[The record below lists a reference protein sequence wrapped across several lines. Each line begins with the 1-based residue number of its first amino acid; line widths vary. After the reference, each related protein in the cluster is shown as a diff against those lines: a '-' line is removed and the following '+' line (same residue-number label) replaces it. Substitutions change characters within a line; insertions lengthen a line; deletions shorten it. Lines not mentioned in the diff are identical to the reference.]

1 MNEALASFLKHLVD
15 EKNSSEHTTKAY
27 RDDLS
32 QAIEYFRTQ
41 LGKDAT
47 IKQVSTRTV
56 RGFLAHL
63 HEQGFSKSTI
73 ARRLAALRS
82 WFKYLCR
89 QSELSQSPAEGVR
102 GPKKDKVLPKFLTE
116 ETTDKV
122 LATPTDD
129 EASGPRDRAVLETIY
144 SAGLRV
150 SECVQLNM
158 EDVNLDD
165 QVLLIRGK
173 GKKERLAF
181 LGPAT
186 VKLIQEWLEER
197 DKLLKLK
204 SKNTAAVFINKFG
217 TRLTTR
223 SVGRLLAKYLRQ
235 LGMSGQ
241 ASPHTLRHSF
251 ATHLLDR
258 GAEIRSVQELLGHRS
273 LTTTQIYTHL
283 TTQRLQE
290 SYKKAHPRA

>member
-1 MNEALASFLKHLVD
+1 MNEALASFLKHLVV
-15 EKNSSEHTTKAY
+15 EKNASEHTTKAY

-41 LGKDAT
+41 LGKDAG
-47 IKQVSTRTV
+47 IKQVSTRTI
-56 RGFLAHL
+56 RGFMAHL

-82 WFKYLCR
+82 WFKFLCR
-89 QSELSQSPAEGVR
+89 QSELVQSPAEGVR
-102 GPKKDKVLPKFLTE
+102 GPKKDKKLPKFLTE
-116 ETTDKV
+116 ETTEKV
-122 LATPTDD
+122 LHSPEAD
-129 EASGPRDRAVLETIY
+129 EQCGPRDQAILETIY

-150 SECVQLNM
+150 SECVQLNLD
-158 EDVNLDD
+158 DVNLDD
-165 QVLLIRGK
+165 NVLLIRGK

-181 LGPAT
+181 LGDTAQKAIT
-186 VKLIQEWLEER
+186 AWLDER
-197 DKLLKLK
+197 KKLLKAK
-204 SKNTAAVFINKFG
+204 GKETEAVFINKFG

-223 SVGRLLAKYLRQ
+223 SVGRLLAKYLKQ
-235 LGMSGQ
+235 LGLTGQ

-283 TTQRLQE
+283 TTHRLQE

>member
-1 MNEALASFLKHLVD
+1 MTEALASFLKYLVV
-15 EKNSSEHTTKAY
+15 EKNASEHTTKAY
-27 RDDLS
+27 RDDLT
-32 QAIEYFRTQ
+32 QAIDYFRIQ
-41 LGKDAT
+41 LGKDAGV
-47 IKQVSTRTV
+47 KQVSTRTI
-56 RGFLAHL
+56 RGFMAHL
-63 HEQGFSKSTI
+63 HEQGFSKSTS

-89 QSELSQSPAEGVR
+89 QGELASNPTEGVR
-102 GPKKDKVLPKFLTE
+102 GPKKDKILPKFLTE
-116 ETTDKV
+116 EAIDKV
-122 LATPTDD
+122 TTASAGD
-129 EASGPRDRAVLETIY
+129 EVSGPRDEAILGTIY

-150 SECVQLNM
+150 SECVQLNL

-181 LGPAT
+181 LGEAAS
-186 VKLIQEWLEER
+186 KLMYTWLEER
-197 DKLLKLK
+197 SKLLQVKGK
-204 SKNTAAVFINKFG
+204 KTEAVFINKFG

-235 LGMSGQ
+235 LGMAGQ

-283 TTQRLQE
+283 TTQRLQD

>member
-1 MNEALASFLKHLVD
+1 MTEALASFLNHLVV

-27 RDDLS
+27 RDDLT
-32 QAIEYFRTQ
+32 QAIAYFRTQ
-41 LGKDAT
+41 LGKDAS
-47 IKQVSTRTV
+47 IKQVSTRTI

-63 HEQGFSKSTI
+63 HELGFSKSTI
-73 ARRLAALRS
+73 SRRLAAVRS
-82 WFKYLCR
+82 WFKFLCR
-89 QSELSQSPAEGVR
+89 QSELTVSPAEGIR
-102 GPKKDKVLPKFLTE
+102 GPKREKSLPKFLTE
-116 ETTDKV
+116 ESTDKV
-122 LATPTDD
+122 LQTPAGDD
-129 EASGPRDRAVLETIY
+129 TSGPRDHAILETIY

-150 SECVQLNM
+150 SECVQLNL

-165 QVLLIRGK
+165 HVLLIRGK

-181 LGPAT
+181 LGEST
-186 VKLIQEWLEER
+186 SKLIAVWLEER
-197 DKLLKLK
+197 DKMLKAK
-204 SKNTAAVFINKFG
+204 GTSTDAVFINKFG

-290 SYKKAHPRA
+290 SYQKAHPRA

>member
-1 MNEALASFLKHLVD
+1 MNEALASFLTHLVN

-27 RDDLS
+27 RDDLT
-32 QAIEYFRTQ
+32 QAINYFRTQ
-41 LGKDAT
+41 LGKDAG
-47 IKQVSTRTV
+47 IRQVSTRTI

-63 HEQGFSKSTI
+63 HEQGLSKSTI
-73 ARRLAALRS
+73 SRRLAAVRS
-82 WFKYLCR
+82 WFKFLCR
-89 QSELSQSPAEGVR
+89 QSELTTSPAEGVR
-102 GPKKDKVLPKFLTE
+102 GPKKDKKLPKFLTE

-122 LATPTDD
+122 LHSPEQD
-129 EASGPRDRAVLETIY
+129 EQSGPRDHAILETIY

-150 SECVQLNM
+150 SECVQLNLD
-158 EDVNLDD
+158 DVNLDD
-165 QVLLIRGK
+165 NVLLVRGK

-181 LGPAT
+181 LGDSAR
-186 VKLIQEWLEER
+186 KAIEEWLEER
-197 DKLLKLK
+197 KKLLQIKGKETDAL
-204 SKNTAAVFINKFG
+204 FINKFG

-235 LGMSGQ
+235 LGLAGQ

>member
-1 MNEALASFLKHLVD
+1 MTEALASFLKYLVV
-15 EKNSSEHTTKAY
+15 EKNASEHTTKAY
-27 RDDLS
+27 RDDLT
-32 QAIEYFRTQ
+32 QAIDYFRIQ
-41 LGKDAT
+41 LGKDAGV
-47 IKQVSTRTV
+47 KQVSTRTI
-56 RGFLAHL
+56 RGFMAHL
-63 HEQGFSKSTI
+63 HEQGFSKSTS

-89 QSELSQSPAEGVR
+89 QGELATNPTEGVR
-102 GPKKDKVLPKFLTE
+102 GPKKDKILPKFLTE
-116 ETTDKV
+116 EAIDKV
-122 LATPTDD
+122 TTASAGD
-129 EASGPRDRAVLETIY
+129 EVSGPRDEAILGTIY

-150 SECVQLNM
+150 SECVQLNL

-181 LGPAT
+181 LGEAAS
-186 VKLIQEWLEER
+186 KLMVTWLEER
-197 DKLLKLK
+197 SKLLQVKGK
-204 SKNTAAVFINKFG
+204 KTEAVFINKFG

-235 LGMSGQ
+235 LGMAGQ

-283 TTQRLQE
+283 TTQRLQD

>member
-1 MNEALASFLKHLVD
+1 MTEAFASFLKYLID
-15 EKNSSEHTTKAY
+15 EKNASEHTTKAY
-27 RDDLS
+27 RDDLT
-32 QAIEYFRTQ
+32 QAIDYFRTQ
-41 LGKDAT
+41 LGKDAGV
-47 IKQVSTRTV
+47 KHVSTRTI
-56 RGFLAHL
+56 RGFMAHL
-63 HEQGFSKSTI
+63 HEQGFSKSTMS
-73 ARRLAALRS
+73 RRLAAVRS

-89 QSELSQSPAEGVR
+89 QGELTTNPTEGIR
-102 GPKKDKVLPKFLTE
+102 GPKKDKKLPKFLTE
-116 ETTDKV
+116 EAVDKV
-122 LATPTDD
+122 TSASAGD
-129 EASGPRDRAVLETIY
+129 EVSGPRDEAILGTIY

-150 SECVQLNM
+150 SECVQLDLEN
-158 EDVNLDD
+158 VNLDD

-181 LGPAT
+181 LGEAASRLMAT
-186 VKLIQEWLEER
+186 WLEER
-197 DKLLKLK
+197 EKLLAAKGK
-204 SKNTAAVFINKFG
+204 KTTAVFINKFG

-223 SVGRLLAKYLRQ
+223 SVGRLLTKYLKQ
-235 LGMSGQ
+235 LGMAGQ

-290 SYKKAHPRA
+290 SYQKAHPRA

>member
-1 MNEALASFLKHLVD
+1 MTEALASFLNHLVI
-15 EKNSSEHTTKAY
+15 EKNASEHTTKAY
-27 RDDLS
+27 RDDLT
-32 QAIEYFRTQ
+32 QAVEYFRTQ
-41 LGKDAT
+41 LGKDAS
-47 IKQVSTRTV
+47 IKQVSTRTI

-63 HEQGFSKSTI
+63 HEQGLSKSTI

-89 QSELSQSPAEGVR
+89 EQTLTTSPADGVR
-102 GPKKDKVLPKFLTE
+102 GPKRDKKLPKFLTE

-122 LATPTDD
+122 LLSPEED
-129 EASGPRDRAVLETIY
+129 EQSGPRDRAILETIY

-150 SECVQLNM
+150 SECVQL
-158 EDVNLDD
+158 DLQDINLDD
-165 QVLLIRGK
+165 NVLLVRGK

-181 LGPAT
+181 LGESAL
-186 VKLIQEWLEER
+186 KAIKNWLDER
-197 DKLLKLK
+197 QKLLKARGK
-204 SKNTAAVFINKFG
+204 ETEAVFINKFG

-235 LGMSGQ
+235 LGLSGQ

-290 SYKKAHPRA
+290 SYRKAHPRA

>member
-1 MNEALASFLKHLVD
+1 MTEALASFLKYLVV
-15 EKNSSEHTTKAY
+15 EKNASEHTTKAY
-27 RDDLS
+27 RDDLT
-32 QAIEYFRTQ
+32 QAIDYFRIQ
-41 LGKDAT
+41 LGKDAGV
-47 IKQVSTRTV
+47 KQVSTRTI
-56 RGFLAHL
+56 RGFMAHL
-63 HEQGFSKSTI
+63 HEQGFSKSTS

-89 QSELSQSPAEGVR
+89 QGELATNPTEGVR
-102 GPKKDKVLPKFLTE
+102 GPKKDKILPKFLTE
-116 ETTDKV
+116 EAIDKV
-122 LATPTDD
+122 TTASAGD
-129 EASGPRDRAVLETIY
+129 EVSGPRDEAILGTIY

-150 SECVQLNM
+150 SECVQLNL

-181 LGPAT
+181 LGEAAS
-186 VKLIQEWLEER
+186 KLMVTWLEER
-197 DKLLKLK
+197 SKLLQVKGK
-204 SKNTAAVFINKFG
+204 KTEAVFINKFG

-235 LGMSGQ
+235 LGMAGQ

>member
-1 MNEALASFLKHLVD
+1 MNEALASFLKYLID
-15 EKNSSEHTTKAY
+15 EKNASEHTTKAY

-32 QAIEYFRTQ
+32 QAINYFRTQ
-41 LGKDAT
+41 LGKDAG
-47 IKQVSTRTV
+47 IKQVSTRTI

-63 HEQGFSKSTI
+63 HEQGLSKSTI
-73 ARRLAALRS
+73 SRRLAAVRS

-89 QSELSQSPAEGVR
+89 QSALTISPAEGVR
-102 GPKKDKVLPKFLTE
+102 GPKKDRKLPKFLTE
-116 ETTDKV
+116 ETTDKI
-122 LATPTDD
+122 LHSPEQD
-129 EASGPRDRAVLETIY
+129 EQSGPRDQAILETIY

-150 SECVQLNM
+150 SECVQLNLD
-158 EDVNLDD
+158 DVNLDD
-165 QVLLIRGK
+165 NVLLIRGK

-181 LGPAT
+181 LGDTAQ
-186 VKLIQEWLEER
+186 KAIAAWLEER
-197 DKLLKLK
+197 NKLLHAKGK
-204 SKNTAAVFINKFG
+204 ETEAVFINKFG

-235 LGMSGQ
+235 LGLSGQ

>member
-15 EKNSSEHTTKAY
+15 EKNASEHTTKAY

-32 QAIEYFRTQ
+32 QAIDYFRTQ

-47 IKQVSTRTV
+47 IRQVSTRTV

-82 WFKYLCR
+82 WFKFLCR
-89 QSELSQSPAEGVR
+89 QSELPQSPAEGVR
-102 GPKKDKVLPKFLTE
+102 GPKKDKMLPKFLTE
-116 ETTDKV
+116 ESTDKV
-122 LATPTDD
+122 LTTPTDD
-129 EASGPRDRAVLETIY
+129 ETSGPRDRAILETIY

-150 SECVQLNM
+150 SECVQLNID
-158 EDVNLDD
+158 DVNLDD

-181 LGPAT
+181 LGAGT
-186 VKLIQEWLEER
+186 VKLMNAWLEER
-197 DKLLKLK
+197 AKLLKVK
-204 SKNTAAVFINKFG
+204 GKTTEAVFINKFG

-235 LGMSGQ
+235 LGMAGQ

>member
-1 MNEALASFLKHLVD
+1 MTEALASFLNHLVV
-15 EKNSSEHTTKAY
+15 EKNASEHTTKAY

-32 QAIEYFRTQ
+32 QAINYFRTE
-41 LGKDAT
+41 LGKDAS

-82 WFKYLCR
+82 WFKFLCR
-89 QSELSQSPAEGVR
+89 QSELTNSPAEGVR
-102 GPKKDKVLPKFLTE
+102 GPKKDKKLPKFLTE

-122 LATPTDD
+122 LHSPEQD
-129 EASGPRDRAVLETIY
+129 EQSGPRDLAILETIY

-150 SECVQLNM
+150 SECVQLNLD
-158 EDVNLDD
+158 DVNLDD
-165 QVLLIRGK
+165 NVLLIRGK

-181 LGPAT
+181 LGDSSNKA
-186 VKLIQEWLEER
+186 ISEWLVER
-197 DKLLKLK
+197 KKLLKAK
-204 SKNTAAVFINKFG
+204 DKETEAVFINKFG

-235 LGMSGQ
+235 LGLSGQ

-258 GAEIRSVQELLGHRS
+258 GADIRGVQELLGHRS

>member
-1 MNEALASFLKHLVD
+1 MTEALASFLNHLVI
-15 EKNSSEHTTKAY
+15 EKNASEHTTKAY
-27 RDDLS
+27 REDLT
-32 QAIEYFRTQ
+32 QAVDYFRTQ

-47 IKQVSTRTV
+47 IKQVSTRTI

-63 HEQGFSKSTI
+63 HEQGLSKSTI
-73 ARRLAALRS
+73 SRRLAAVRS

-89 QSELSQSPAEGVR
+89 EQTLITSPAEGVR
-102 GPKKDKVLPKFLTE
+102 GPKKDKKLPKFLTE

-122 LATPTDD
+122 LLSPDDD
-129 EASGPRDRAVLETIY
+129 EQSGPRDRAILETIY

-150 SECVQLNM
+150 SECVQLNLQ
-158 EDVNLDD
+158 DINLDD
-165 QVLLIRGK
+165 NVLLVRGK

-181 LGPAT
+181 LGESSLKAIT
-186 VKLIQEWLEER
+186 HWLDER
-197 DKLLKLK
+197 GKLLKAK
-204 SKNTAAVFINKFG
+204 GKDTEAVFINKFG

>member
-1 MNEALASFLKHLVD
+1 MTEALASFLKHLID

-27 RDDLS
+27 RDDLT
-32 QAIEYFRTQ
+32 QAINYFRTQ
-41 LGKDAT
+41 LGKDAG
-47 IKQVSTRTV
+47 IRQVSTRTI

-63 HEQGFSKSTI
+63 HEQGLSKSTI
-73 ARRLAALRS
+73 SRRLAAVRS

-89 QSELSQSPAEGVR
+89 QSELATSPAEGVR
-102 GPKKDKVLPKFLTE
+102 GPKKDKKLPKFLTE

-122 LATPTDD
+122 LHSPDQ
-129 EASGPRDRAVLETIY
+129 EEQSGPRDHAILETIY

-150 SECVQLNM
+150 SECVQLNLD
-158 EDVNLDD
+158 DVNLDD
-165 QVLLIRGK
+165 NVLLVRGK

-181 LGPAT
+181 LGDSAR
-186 VKLIQEWLEER
+186 KAIEEWLEER
-197 DKLLKLK
+197 KKLLQAKGKETDAL
-204 SKNTAAVFINKFG
+204 FINKFG

-235 LGMSGQ
+235 LGLTGQ

>member
-102 GPKKDKVLPKFLTE
+102 GPKKDKMLPKFLTE

-122 LATPTDD
+122 LTTPTDD
-129 EASGPRDRAVLETIY
+129 ETSGPRDRAILETIY

-150 SECVQLNM
+150 SECVQLNID
-158 EDVNLDD
+158 DVNLDD

-186 VKLIQEWLEER
+186 TKLIQEWLEER
-197 DKLLKLK
+197 NKLLKLK
-204 SKNTAAVFINKFG
+204 NKNADAVFINKFG

>member
-1 MNEALASFLKHLVD
+1 MTEALASFLNHLVV
-15 EKNSSEHTTKAY
+15 EKNASEHTTKAY

-32 QAIEYFRTQ
+32 QAINYFRTQ
-41 LGKDAT
+41 LGKDAG

-82 WFKYLCR
+82 WFKFLCR
-89 QSELSQSPAEGVR
+89 QSELTNSPAEGVR
-102 GPKKDKVLPKFLTE
+102 GPKKDKTLPKFLTE

-122 LATPTDD
+122 LHSPEQD
-129 EASGPRDRAVLETIY
+129 EQSGPRDLAILETIY

-150 SECVQLNM
+150 SECVQLNLD
-158 EDVNLDD
+158 DVNLDD
-165 QVLLIRGK
+165 NVLLIRGK
-173 GKKERLAF
+173 GKKERMAF
-181 LGPAT
+181 LGDSSSKA
-186 VKLIQEWLEER
+186 ISEWLIER
-197 DKLLKLK
+197 KKVLKAK
-204 SKNTAAVFINKFG
+204 GKETEAVFINKFG

-223 SVGRLLAKYLRQ
+223 SVGRLLAKYLKL
-235 LGMSGQ
+235 LGLAGQ

-258 GAEIRSVQELLGHRS
+258 GADIRGVQELLGHRS